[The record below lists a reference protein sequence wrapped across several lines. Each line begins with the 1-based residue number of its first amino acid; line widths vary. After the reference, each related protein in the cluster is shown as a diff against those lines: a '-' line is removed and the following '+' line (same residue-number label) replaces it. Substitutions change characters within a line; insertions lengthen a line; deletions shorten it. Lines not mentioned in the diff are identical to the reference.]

1 MNRPM
6 HWLAAGACLL
16 LGACATLS
24 GKHGTFSVY
33 APQLSLPQ
41 QASTPAVDWQLLID
55 RPRTSAA
62 LDTTHIAIMPRPA
75 VIEVFPE
82 ARWRDPAP
90 DLLRS
95 LLVQAFD
102 QDGRIGGVSA
112 TESGLNGDYSLAI
125 ELRDFQAELADG
137 GVRAAIRLSAKLFD
151 RRSNRIVASQAFDQE
166 TAAAGSDVASAVAA
180 FEQAFDQLL
189 PRIVEWT
196 VQAGQERVHARGA
209 GEPAAVDG
217 VEPIQPEGVTG

>member
-16 LGACATLS
+16 LGACAALS

-33 APQLSLPQ
+33 APQLSVPQ
-41 QASTPAVDWQLLID
+41 QASPSVVDWQLLID
-55 RPRTSAA
+55 TPRTSAA
-62 LDTTHIAIMPRPA
+62 LATTHIAVMPTPG
-75 VIEVFPE
+75 VIEVYPQ

-125 ELRDFQAELADG
+125 ELRDFQAELAGTDT
-137 GVRAAIRLSAKLFD
+137 RAAIRLSAKLFD
-151 RRSNRIVASQAFDQE
+151 RRSNRIVASRAFNQE
-166 TAAAGSDVASAVAA
+166 SPAAGSDVASAVAA
-180 FEQAFDQLL
+180 FEQALDQLL
-189 PRIVEWT
+189 PQIVDWT
-196 VQAGQERVHARGA
+196 VQAGQDHARAPGTT
-209 GEPAAVDG
+209 EPAAVDG
-217 VEPIQPEGVTG
+217 V